1 MTFPYY
7 ATVEQ
12 VARATDFKSTS
23 LQYSSIARLLDAA
36 SRNIEEAHH
45 RHYYPLTET
54 VTYDLRTGGVG
65 FWLERDLYTLT
76 SVVAD
81 GTAVALAGVTLYP
94 LHFGPPYSWVEV
106 PGQVIELTGVWGY
119 SADEQAAGALSAA
132 MSDETG
138 TDASVTD
145 ASKVGIGDLIK
156 IGDER
161 MVVTDKALADTTAN
175 LAANLDALESAATVA
190 VNTGSL
196 VKTGEVITVGSER
209 MLVISIASNN
219 LTVKRAWDGSVLAAH
234 TSSDDVY
241 APRTLT
247 VERGAVGTTATTH
260 LTAAAI
266 TRNVAPGPIVEL
278 CIAETIVALEQESA
292 GYGRVVG
299 SGENQREARGV
310 GLEDARRRA
319 DRFRRVRMA
328 AV

>member
-1 MTFPYY
+1 
-7 ATVEQ
+7 
-12 VARATDFKSTS
+12 
-23 LQYSSIARLLDAA
+23 
-36 SRNIEEAHH
+36 
-45 RHYYPLTET
+45 
-54 VTYDLRTGGVG
+54 
-65 FWLERDLYTLT
+65 
-76 SVVAD
+76 
-81 GTAVALAGVTLYP
+81 
-94 LHFGPPYSWVEV
+94 
-106 PGQVIELTGVWGY
+106 
-119 SADEQAAGALSAA
+119 
-132 MSDETG
+132 
-138 TDASVTD
+138 
-145 ASKVGIGDLIK
+145 
-156 IGDER
+156 
-161 MVVTDKALADTTAN
+161 LADTTAN